1 MPQLDN
7 PNHERF
13 CLEYVK
19 DSNGTQAAV
28 RAGYSANAAR
38 QQSSRLL
45 TNAAIQR
52 RLAELQEG
60 IEKRSMVD
68 ADWVVAE
75 LVKIARADIR
85 KFYRPDGS
93 LKPIVELDDEC
104 AAALSGVEAVELAGA
119 EGVVTQATLRKLKR
133 WDRPKVLELLGRHF
147 GMWPQKVDH
156 NINWLDGLSV
166 DDLRIARDL
175 LRAVA
180 ERSSEDDRGDRPT
193 TH

>member
-1 MPQLDN
+1 MAKLDN

-19 DSNGTQAAV
+19 DGNGTQAAI

-52 RLAELQEG
+52 RLGELQEG

-85 KFYRPDGS
+85 KFYRSDGS
-93 LKPIVELDDEC
+93 LKPIAELGDDE
-104 AAALSGVEAVELAGA
+104 AAALSGVEAVEQAGA
-119 EGVVTQATLRKLKR
+119 DGVVSAATLRKIKR
-133 WDRPKVLELLGRHF
+133 WDRPKVLELLGKHF
-147 GMWPQKVDH
+147 GLWPQKVEVNH
-156 NINWLDGLSV
+156 NWLDGLSA

-180 ERSSEDDRGDRPT
+180 ERGTEGDRGDRPT
-193 TH
+193 AH

>member
-1 MPQLDN
+1 MPKLDN

-19 DSNGTQAAV
+19 DGNGTQAAI

-45 TNAAIQR
+45 TNVAIQR
-52 RLAELQEG
+52 RIAELQEG

-85 KFYRPDGS
+85 KFYRGDGS
-93 LKPIVELDDEC
+93 LKPIVELDDDC
-104 AAALSGVEAVELAGA
+104 AAALSGVEAVEQAGA
-119 EGVVTQATLRKLKR
+119 DGVISQATLRKIKR

-147 GMWPQKVDH
+147 GLWPQKVEH
-156 NINWLDGLSV
+156 NINWLDGLSA

-180 ERSSEDDRGDRPT
+180 ERGGEDDRGDRPT
-193 TH
+193 AH

>member
-1 MPQLDN
+1 MAKLEN

-19 DSNGTQAAV
+19 DGNGTQAAI

-52 RLAELQEG
+52 RLGELQAG

-85 KFYRPDGS
+85 KFYRADGS
-93 LKPIVELDDEC
+93 LKPIAELDDDC
-104 AAALSGVEAVELAGA
+104 AAALSGIEALEQG
-119 EGVVTQATLRKLKR
+119 ETGTLRKIKR
-133 WDRPKVLELLGRHF
+133 WDRPKVLELLGKHF
-147 GMWPQKVDH
+147 GLWPQKVEH
-156 NINWLDGLSV
+156 NINWLDGLSA

-180 ERSSEDDRGDRPT
+180 ERGTEDDRGDRPT